1 MSASISACGMS
12 LGALLMNVMDD
23 RRPAPNGDPKC
34 VDELFPSG
42 VPDTRVEESSCSD

>member
-1 MSASISACGMS
+1 MPALITARGTS

-23 RRPAPNGDPKC
+23 RRPAPNGEPKS
-34 VDELFPSG
+34 VDELFPSR